1 MRHSDGLRAALAGT
15 QVDINFKQTVLL
27 LHGDGTN
34 GGQNNTFVDSSTN
47 NFSSTRINTP
57 TQGSFSPFSPTGWS
71 GHFDGSG
78 DYLTVPNN
86 AALQFGSSDFTVE
99 FWIFPVVTPINGNGL
114 FGKRATTSV
123 ISGLVLFHASAVP
136 TLYVSFDGTTWGVQ
150 AIASSGYAVGEW
162 SHVAVVRNGTSFNLY
177 INGTSVASATNSGTV
192 SDDGSAFSIAAGSA
206 NGNNVAPASYMADF
220 RVVKGTAVYKSNF
233 NPPTSRLTAITN
245 TSLLTLQDNRF
256 SDNSTNSFAI
266 SRFGDSSIQPFSA
279 FPPASAYNVNTHGG
293 SFYSNDSSDA
303 LSIVGT
309 AAAFDSTGD
318 FTVECWVYCDNPV
331 GGYIGIISF
340 RTFTTPQTGM
350 GINLEPGAIPNFVIA
365 TNAYLHST
373 ALPLR
378 QWVHLAMVRSGA
390 AANNVGCYI
399 NGVLVGSFTSTANC
413 NNSINTCVINR
424 YWANNAS
431 NYGLKGYIT
440 DVRYVVGTAL
450 YSGSSFTLPSAPL
463 TAVTNTKLL
472 LSCKNASI
480 INSAPRNALKTIG
493 NAQINTTIKKYGT
506 GSIAFDGT
514 GDYLI
519 VPDSIGLVRF
529 GVSKFTVEFWVYLAA
544 ADVGLA
550 RGLVGKGGGGV
561 GWLVSLNAT
570 QNVVFTYVSSTITST
585 GAIGT
590 DQWVHI
596 AVVREGTGANQ
607 TKIYIN
613 GTNDGT
619 GTVATSFTDA
629 NIMYIGANR
638 SATDQFKGY
647 IDDLRITLGIARYTA
662 NFAPPTAAF
671 ADQ

>member
-47 NFSSTRINTP
+47 NFSATRINTP

-71 GHFDGSG
+71 GYFDGTG

-86 AALQFGSSDFTVE
+86 AALQFGSNDFTVE
-99 FWIFPVVTPINGNGL
+99 FWIFPIVTPVNGNGL
-114 FGKRATTSV
+114 FGKRATTGAFAGV
-123 ISGLVLFHASAVP
+123 ALFHTSAVP
-136 TLYVSFDGTTWGVQ
+136 TLYASFDGTSWGVQ
-150 AIASSGYAVGEW
+150 ATASSGYAVGEW
-162 SHVAVVRNGTSFNLY
+162 SHIAVVRNGSSFNLY

-192 SDDGSAFSIAAGSA
+192 FDSGSAFSIAASFATGGA
-206 NGNNVAPASYMADF
+206 APASYMADF
-220 RVVKGTAVYKSNF
+220 RVVKGTAVYTSNF

-256 SDNSTNSFAI
+256 IDNSTNSFVI
-266 SRFGDSSIQPFSA
+266 SRAGDSSIQPFSA

-293 SFYSNDSSDA
+293 SFYSNDNVDA
-303 LSIVGT
+303 LSITGT

-318 FTVECWVYCDNPV
+318 FTAECWVYCESTPGSYV
-331 GGYIGIISF
+331 GTISF
-340 RTFTTPQTGM
+340 GTIGAPSTGM
-350 GINLEPGAIPNFVIA
+350 RITLEPGAIPNFTIA
-365 TNAYLHST
+365 TVNYQHST

-413 NNSINTCVINR
+413 NNSTNTCLINR

-431 NYGLKGYIT
+431 GYGLKGYIT

-480 INSAPRNALKTIG
+480 INSAPRNALKTFG

-519 VPDSIGLVRF
+519 VPDPIGLVRF
-529 GVSKFTVEFWVYLAA
+529 GVSKFTVEFWMYLAA

-550 RGLVGKGGGGV
+550 RGLVGKGTSAGV

-570 QNVVFTYVSSTITST
+570 QNVVFTYASSTITST

-619 GTVATSFTDA
+619 GTVANSFTDV

-638 SATDQFKGY
+638 QATDTFKGY